1 MDRGARQATVHG
13 TTKSQARLCN
23 YHFILHLY
31 MTPGKIIAL
40 TIQTFV
46 GKVMSLVFN
55 MLSRLVTA
63 SLLRSKSFNFMAA
76 VTIHLYQVRF
86 QITKV
91 SFCFY

>member
-1 MDRGARQATVHG
+1 MTVQL
-13 TTKSQARLCN
+13 SF
-23 YHFILHLY
+23 HFISHPY

-55 MLSRLVTA
+55 MLSRFVAA
-63 SLLRSKSFNFMAA
+63 SLPRSKSFNFMAA
-76 VTIHLYQVRF
+76 VTIHLCQVRF